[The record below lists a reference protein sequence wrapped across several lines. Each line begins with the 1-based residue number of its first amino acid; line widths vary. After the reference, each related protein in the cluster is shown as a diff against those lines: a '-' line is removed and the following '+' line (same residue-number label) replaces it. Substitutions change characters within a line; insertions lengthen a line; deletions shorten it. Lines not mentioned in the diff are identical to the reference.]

1 MNTEWDNDSFRSR
14 PRLNRAAV
22 WTGSGRPQRPAG
34 ATSFILLNEILWRMM
49 VHEQSVI
56 NVAFMPTVIDRP
68 YKLKFISCYSP
79 GLRIWHTK
87 RRIWSNTNSL
97 IQASPRFGAVHCMIW
112 NHVRQTIPL
121 MSYSTDNDTFT
132 SARGNWISKRFFGC
146 VNVIQTCMINCG

>member
-97 IQASPRFGAVHCMIW
+97 IQASPRLVRCTVWYEIMFGKQSRLWAI
-112 NHVRQTIPL
+112 QLITIHL
-121 MSYSTDNDTFT
+121 R
-132 SARGNWISKRFFGC
+132 ARGEIEFLNDFLDVSMLFKHVW
-146 VNVIQTCMINCG
+146 